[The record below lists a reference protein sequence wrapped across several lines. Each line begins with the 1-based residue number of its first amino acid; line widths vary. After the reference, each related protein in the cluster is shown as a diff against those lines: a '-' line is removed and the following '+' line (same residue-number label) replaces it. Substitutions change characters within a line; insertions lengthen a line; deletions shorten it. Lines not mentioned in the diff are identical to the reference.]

1 MMRRIIAVVVIATMS
16 LTSAPLFA
24 AGDVRVGRAT
34 GHGQPT
40 GTLTGTAKSSRGENL
55 PNYTVRVRNLA
66 NGSLA
71 GSTTTSAGG
80 TFSFVL
86 PPGQYAVELVGPA
99 GEIFGTSA
107 SITLAAGATVNITIT
122 ASAASALG
130 AAAAGGAAGG
140 AGAAAAPGFS
150 TALIVTTVAVTAGI
164 VGIVVAVN
172 RSGAS
177 PSR

>member
-24 AGDVRVGRAT
+24 AGAPRVARAA
-34 GHGQPT
+34 GLLQT
-40 GTLTGTAKSSRGENL
+40 GTLTGTAKSARGDNL
-55 PNYTVRVRNLA
+55 PGYTVRVRNLA

-71 GSTTTSAGG
+71 GSTTTTAGG

-86 PPGQYAVELVGPA
+86 PPGQYAVELVGPT

-107 SITLAAGATVNITIT
+107 SITLGAGATVSITVT

-130 AAAAGGAAGG
+130 GAAAGGAAGG
-140 AGAAAAPGFS
+140 AGAASAGFS
-150 TALIVTTVAVTAGI
+150 PTALIITSVFVTAGI
-164 VGIVVAVN
+164 VGVIVAVN
-172 RSGAS
+172 KTNAS

>member
-1 MMRRIIAVVVIATMS
+1 MMRRIIAVVVATMS

-24 AGDVRVGRAT
+24 AGAPRVARAA
-34 GHGQPT
+34 GLLQT
-40 GTLTGTAKSSRGENL
+40 GTLTGTAKSARGDNL
-55 PNYTVRVRNLA
+55 PGYTVRVRNLA

-71 GSTTTSAGG
+71 GSTTTTAGG

-86 PPGQYAVELVGPA
+86 PPGQYAVELVGPT

-107 SITLAAGATVNITIT
+107 SITLGAGATVSITVT

-140 AGAAAAPGFS
+140 AGAASSGFS
-150 TALIVTTVAVTAGI
+150 NMALIITGVAVTAGI
-164 VGIVVAVN
+164 ITYVVH
-172 RSGAS
+172 RSTAS

>member
-1 MMRRIIAVVVIATMS
+1 MRRFIAVVVIATMS

-24 AGDVRVGRAT
+24 AGAPRVARAA
-34 GHGQPT
+34 GVNQT
-40 GTLTGTAKSSRGENL
+40 GTLNGTAKSARGDNL
-55 PNYTVRVRNLA
+55 PGYTVRVRNLA

-71 GSTTTSAGG
+71 GSTTTTAGG

-86 PPGQYAVELVGPA
+86 AQGQYAVELVGPT

-107 SITLAAGATVNITIT
+107 SITLGAGATVSITVT

-130 AAAAGGAAGG
+130 AGAAGGAAGG
-140 AGAAAAPGFS
+140 AGAASAGFNN
-150 TALIVTTVAVTAGI
+150 TALIITGVAVTAGI
-164 VGIVVAVN
+164 VTYAAVHHKK
-172 RSGAS
+172 STAS

>member
-1 MMRRIIAVVVIATMS
+1 MMRRIIAVVVVATMS

-24 AGDVRVGRAT
+24 AGAPRVARAA
-34 GHGQPT
+34 GLRQT
-40 GTLTGTAKSSRGENL
+40 GTLTGTAKSARGDNL
-55 PNYTVRVRNLA
+55 PGYTVRVRNLA

-71 GSTTTSAGG
+71 GSTTTTAGG

-86 PPGQYAVELVGPA
+86 PPGQYAVELVGPT

-107 SITLAAGATVNITIT
+107 SITLGAGATVSITVT

-140 AGAAAAPGFS
+140 AGAASSGFS
-150 TALIVTTVAVTAGI
+150 NTALIITGVAVTAGI
-164 VGIVVAVN
+164 ITYVVH
-172 RSGAS
+172 RSTAS

>member
-1 MMRRIIAVVVIATMS
+1 MRRIIAVVVIATLS

-24 AGDVRVGRAT
+24 AGAPRVARAA
-34 GHGQPT
+34 GQPQT
-40 GTLTGTAKSSRGENL
+40 GTLNGTAKSARGDNL
-55 PNYTVRVRNLA
+55 PGYTVRVRNLA
-66 NGSLA
+66 NGNLA
-71 GSTTTSAGG
+71 GSTTTTAGG

-86 PPGQYAVELVGPA
+86 PPGQYAVELVGPT

-107 SITLAAGATVNITIT
+107 SITLGAGATVSITVT

-140 AGAAAAPGFS
+140 AGAASSGFS
-150 TALIVTTVAVTAGI
+150 NTALIITGVAVTAGI
-164 VGIVVAVN
+164 ITYVVH
-172 RSGAS
+172 RSTAS

>member
-1 MMRRIIAVVVIATMS
+1 MMRRIIAVVVVATMS

-24 AGDVRVGRAT
+24 AGAPRVARAA
-34 GHGQPT
+34 GLLQT
-40 GTLTGTAKSSRGENL
+40 GTLTGTAKSARGDNL
-55 PNYTVRVRNLA
+55 PGYTVRVRNLA

-71 GSTTTSAGG
+71 GSTTTTAGG

-86 PPGQYAVELVGPA
+86 PPGQYAVELVGPT

-107 SITLAAGATVNITIT
+107 SITLGAGATVSITVT

-140 AGAAAAPGFS
+140 AGAASAGFTP
-150 TALIVTTVAVTAGI
+150 TALIITSVLVTAGI
-164 VGIVVAVN
+164 VGVVVAVN
-172 RSGAS
+172 RSNAS

>member
-1 MMRRIIAVVVIATMS
+1 MMRRIIAVVVIATLS

-24 AGDVRVGRAT
+24 AGAPRVARAA
-34 GHGQPT
+34 GLGQPT
-40 GTLTGTAKSSRGENL
+40 GTLTGTAKSARGDNL
-55 PNYTVRVRNLA
+55 PGYTVRVRNLA

-86 PPGQYAVELVGPA
+86 PPGQYAVELVGPS

-107 SITLAAGATVNITIT
+107 SITLGAGATVSITVT

-140 AGAAAAPGFS
+140 AGAASSGFSS
-150 TALIVTTVAVTAGI
+150 TALIITSVAVTAGI
-164 VGIVVAVN
+164 ITYVVH
-172 RSGAS
+172 RSNAS